1 MNGDIGIRVNAIAP
15 GPIADTEGMKR
26 LVPEPIKE
34 KLKRRIPLGRFGL
47 IKDIETAAEALLRI
61 FIRNSD
67 ID

>member
-1 MNGDIGIRVNAIAP
+1 
-15 GPIADTEGMKR
+15 MKR